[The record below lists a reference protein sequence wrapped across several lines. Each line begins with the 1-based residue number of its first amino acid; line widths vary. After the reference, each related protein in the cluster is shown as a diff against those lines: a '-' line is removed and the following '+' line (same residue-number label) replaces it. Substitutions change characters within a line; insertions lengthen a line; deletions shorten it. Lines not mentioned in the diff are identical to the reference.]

1 MVLVTCFFWSSAII
15 MMNPYYSRLCL
26 TRLLS
31 QSLVVG
37 ILTAIGLLSGVVPE
51 LSKNSPSLVFNAS
64 AYAQDVSTDEIR
76 RYAQAVLAIE
86 QIRQAAYREIKIVIG
101 SEVPEIACN
110 RPASI
115 RALPG
120 EARGLA
126 QNYCKQS
133 SAIVANYF
141 PRGKNGRF
149 NEITSLMQA
158 DADLRTRIQNE
169 LVRLQK

>member
-1 MVLVTCFFWSSAII
+1 
-15 MMNPYYSRLCL
+15 MMNLYSSRLHL
-26 TRLLS
+26 NRLLS

-37 ILTAIGLLSGVVPE
+37 ILTAIGLLCGLVPE
-51 LSKNSPSLVFNAS
+51 LSKNSPTLVFSAS
-64 AYAQDVSTDEIR
+64 AYAQDVSGDEIK

-86 QIRQAAYREIKIVIG
+86 QIRQAAYREIKIIIG
-101 SEVPEIACN
+101 SDVPEIVCN

-141 PRGKNGRF
+141 PKGKNSRF
-149 NEITSLMQA
+149 NEITGLMQT
-158 DADLRTRIQNE
+158 DSNLRTQIQNE